1 VTGSTFGG
9 VLFGGTPLAMTA
21 EHPDHGAPD
30 EVDAQEI
37 REAFGVRV
45 ARIRAELTST
55 WNKLRQN
62 ERDTDSRGQ

>member
-1 VTGSTFGG
+1 
-9 VLFGGTPLAMTA
+9 MTA
-21 EHPDHGAPD
+21 EHPDNGAPD

-62 ERDTDSRGQ
+62 ERDTDTREQ

>member
-1 VTGSTFGG
+1 
-9 VLFGGTPLAMTA
+9 MTA
-21 EHPDHGAPD
+21 EHPDNGVPD

-62 ERDTDSRGQ
+62 ERDTDTREQ

>member
-1 VTGSTFGG
+1 
-9 VLFGGTPLAMTA
+9 MTS
-21 EHPDHGAPD
+21 EPHDHGEPD
-30 EVDAQEI
+30 EVDAREI

-62 ERDTDSRGQ
+62 ERDADNRGE

>member
-1 VTGSTFGG
+1 
-9 VLFGGTPLAMTA
+9 MTA

-62 ERDTDSRGQ
+62 ERDTDIRDK

>member
-1 VTGSTFGG
+1 MTGTTFGG
-9 VLFGGTPLAMTA
+9 VSLGGTPPAMTA

-37 REAFGVRV
+37 REAFGVRI

-62 ERDTDSRGQ
+62 ERDGDSRGQ

>member
-1 VTGSTFGG
+1 
-9 VLFGGTPLAMTA
+9 MTA
-21 EHPDHGAPD
+21 EPPDHGSPD

-55 WNKLRQN
+55 WNKLSQN
-62 ERDTDSRGQ
+62 ERGTDLRGQ